1 MPVFVQCNGFP
12 LSDEEVAGLWRETTT
27 LRQYPDELVTVCCVT
42 EREIKRLNKQYRGVD
57 TATNVLTFLYP
68 SLSKLGE
75 AQRQHDVALCLAVA
89 KREALGC
96 NVSLR
101 DYGAWLLVH
110 AFLHV
115 TGLDHERSADEAVA
129 VEQAEVDILK
139 VTGFVADLPIGK
151 AGVL

>member
-12 LSDEEVAGLWRETTT
+12 LSDEEVAGLWWETVA

-42 EREIKRLNKQYRGVD
+42 EREIKRLNKQYRGREE
-57 TATNVLTFLYP
+57 ATNVLTFSYD
-68 SLSKLGE
+68 GE
-75 AQRQHDVALCLAVA
+75 HDIALCLAVA
-89 KREALGC
+89 KREAQEG

-101 DYGAWLLVH
+101 DYGAWLLAH

-115 TGLDHERSADEAVA
+115 TGLDHEWSDDEAVA
-129 VEQAEVDILK
+129 VRQAEVDILK
-139 VTGFVADLPIGK
+139 AAGFAADLPTGQAGLPTGK

>member
-42 EREIKRLNKQYRGVD
+42 EGEIKRLNKQYRGREE
-57 TATNVLTFLYP
+57 ATNALTFSYD
-68 SLSKLGE
+68 GE
-75 AQRQHDVALCLAVA
+75 HDIALCLAVA

-101 DYGAWLLVH
+101 DYGAWLLAH